1 MEIIS
6 KPEAIEYGLKFYFTG
21 RSCIRGHY
29 SARYVNGSKC
39 KECTLINNSLWA
51 SENPEKVSL
60 SRKRWADNNQER
72 IKLSKSRRPSRA
84 KPVEIL
90 HPHRML
96 SRSKSKD
103 LGLKHYY
110 TGKPC
115 KHGHYSDRFTAT
127 GICVECG
134 RVHSARIR
142 ESQPDRRA
150 RYQPAANASI
160 KERSRSDP
168 IFKAKLSMREMV
180 RRVARLIGS
189 KKEKG
194 TIEALGYSPA
204 DFAGHMESLF
214 LEGMSWA
221 NHGEWHIDHV
231 TPISIML
238 KRGIT
243 DPATIN
249 ALKNMQPLWAEDNR
263 RKSARMI

>member
-1 MEIIS
+1 MEITSRATAIAQNLPTYYTN
-6 KPEAIEYGLKFYFTG
+6 KP
-21 RSCIRGHY
+21 CHRGHLA
-29 SARYVNGSKC
+29 SRYTRNGGC
-39 KECTLINNSLWA
+39 SLCI
-51 SENPEKVSL
+51 SEH
-60 SRKRWADNNQER
+60 
-72 IKLSKSRRPSRA
+72 RPSRA
-84 KPVEIL
+84 KPVLIL
-90 HPHRML
+90 DPHKIID
-96 SRSKSKD
+96 RSKSRS
-103 LGLKHYY
+103 LGLMHYY

-134 RVHSARIR
+134 RIHSANIR
-142 ESQPDRRA
+142 KAQPERRS
-150 RYQPAANASI
+150 RYQAAANESI

-168 IFKAKLSMREMV
+168 VFKAKLSMREMV

-194 TIEALGYSPA
+194 AIEALGYSPA
-204 DFAGHMESLF
+204 EFAGHMESLF
-214 LEGMSWA
+214 LDGMSWA

-249 ALKNMQPLWAEDNR
+249 SLENMQPLWAEDNR

>member
-6 KPEAIEYGLKFYFTG
+6 KPEAIERGLKLYFTG
-21 RSCIRGHY
+21 KLCARGHV
-29 SARYVNGSKC
+29 SERYVCSGAC
-39 KECTLINNSLWA
+39 KVCVLERNAIWT
-51 SENPEKVSL
+51 EKNPEAVEKS
-60 SRKRWADNNQER
+60 KREWCNRNIESIR
-72 IKLSKSRRPSRA
+72 EKRRLRPSRA
-84 KPVEIL
+84 KPVEIVGAHL
-90 HPHRML
+90 VI
-96 SRSKSKD
+96 SKKKSKE
-103 LGLKHYY
+103 LGLIHYY

-127 GICVECG
+127 SICVECG
-134 RVHSARIR
+134 RIHSTNIR
-142 ESQPDRRA
+142 KAQPERRS
-150 RYQPAANASI
+150 RYQAAANESI

-168 IFKAKLSMREMV
+168 VFKAKLSMREMV

-204 DFAGHMESLF
+204 EFAGHMESLF